1 MDPKNNRIYRFAFWL
16 IQLRWLGVLCI
27 ILVTFISS
35 RLLEISVR
43 EISLYILSACFLFL
57 NILFYFWLRRILQ
70 RRDHDPAPWL
80 RILTNTQIFADFL
93 ALTVMLHFSGGVE
106 NPFIIYYIF
115 HMIMASIVLVPRES
129 FIQVTLALLMI
140 GILSLFEYSGILPH
154 YALEGFVSHN
164 LYQSE
169 KYLMATGIIF
179 MSTSY
184 MVVYIT
190 TTIVKQSRRHE
201 EAYTKA
207 NKELQIKDEIK
218 NEYVLRITH
227 DIKGHLAVIQG
238 SLNVL
243 HKKSKGSFNQE
254 FMEFLE
260 TASQRTSVL
269 IRFVKNLLYL
279 TKLKLSNE
287 FVTASF
293 SVRESLKKV
302 VASLEPE
309 AREKSIKVSLEIDE
323 TVNQITGFK
332 ISIEELIANL
342 LGNAI
347 KYSEQKSQVE
357 VRAKQVRDQV
367 LVEILDKGPGIPSGE
382 IKLVFEEFYRGSN
395 IQRDSEGTGLG
406 LAIANKIVKTH
417 GGRLWVESV
426 EGEGSKFCFTL
437 PL

>member
-27 ILVTFISS
+27 ILITFISS

-70 RRDHDPAPWL
+70 RRDYDPAPWL

-129 FIQVTLALLMI
+129 FIQVTLALLMV

-169 KYLMATGIIF
+169 KYLLATGIIF
-179 MSTSY
+179 ISTSY

-201 EAYTKA
+201 ESYTKA

-227 DIKGHLAVIQG
+227 DIKGHLAAIQG

-243 HKKSKGSFNQE
+243 HKKSNGSFNQE

-309 AREKSIKVSLEIDE
+309 AREKSIQISLEIDE

-406 LAIANKIVKTH
+406 LAIANKIVRTH
-417 GGRLWVESV
+417 GGRLWVESI